1 VYDFL
6 SRFPSRD
13 VGPIPT
19 VLYVTLFGLVPLSIF
34 VVAGGGELGI
44 VWPKL
49 WLVAVAGIFFTLATL
64 ALFAAFARGP
74 MTVVAPI
81 VAAYPGLAM
90 NFAEVQGARP
100 SAWQWLAILCV
111 LAGVVVCAQ
120 SGSQHEDQN
129 MLAKGKM
136 STVIG
141 LALLSGVCFA
151 IAITAGQV
159 AAPIFGEIATVWLA
173 RIFGLLTIGLI
184 YLVSSPGAPLPKNWL
199 PLLALMGCL
208 DITALGALTAA
219 GNLPSPEFA
228 TVISSAFGVI
238 TVILARIFL
247 KEKISRLQLCGMV
260 MVFGGVAALSAL

>member
-1 VYDFL
+1 
-6 SRFPSRD
+6 
-13 VGPIPT
+13 
-19 VLYVTLFGLVPLSIF
+19 
-34 VVAGGGELGI
+34 
-44 VWPKL
+44 
-49 WLVAVAGIFFTLATL
+49 
-64 ALFAAFARGP
+64 
-74 MTVVAPI
+74 M
-81 VAAYPGLAM
+81 
-90 NFAEVQGARP
+90 
-100 SAWQWLAILCV
+100 
-111 LAGVVVCAQ
+111 AGVAVCAQ
-120 SGSQHEDQN
+120 SGSQDRDQN

-184 YLVSSPGAPLPKNWL
+184 YLVSSPGAPLPTNWL

-208 DITALGALTAA
+208 DITALGALTVA

-247 KEKISRLQLCGMV
+247 KEKISRRQLCGMV